1 VADPVLLKQYCD
13 QTIEAMYTGLFTYF
27 AHPDIMHFVG
37 DEKIYRQQMGRI
49 CKAAKECNLPLEI
62 NLLGLHLQRQYPNP
76 VFWELAAEEGCQVV
90 LGVDAHKPEFLL
102 DIKPEQQ
109 AMEMVKT
116 YGLELLETVSLR
128 KI

>member
-1 VADPVLLKQYCD
+1 
-13 QTIEAMYTGLFTYF
+13 
-27 AHPDIMHFVG
+27 
-37 DEKIYRQQMGRI
+37 MG
-49 CKAAKECNLPLEI
+49 CK
-62 NLLGLHLQRQYPNP
+62 
-76 VFWELAAEEGCQVV
+76 VV